1 MRIKRKTKISTSF
14 NSSPMNDIIF
24 FLLLFFLLTS
34 TFGLPGV
41 IKVLLPKATG
51 QTDVVKKTV
60 DLSITEDLHYFLG
73 GKQIEKD
80 QLELAMVG
88 EMQNIPEPVI
98 VLRTDRNIKVQ
109 DLVDIL
115 EMGNRH
121 KIKMVIATLKN

>member
-1 MRIKRKTKISTSF
+1 
-14 NSSPMNDIIF
+14 MNDIIF

>member
-1 MRIKRKTKISTSF
+1 MKLKRKSKISTSF

-51 QTDVVKKTV
+51 ETNVVKKTV
-60 DLSITEDLHYFLG
+60 DLTITGDLHYFLA
-73 GKQIEKD
+73 GKEIPKD
-80 QLELAMVG
+80 ELETGIVQAFT
-88 EMQNIPEPVI
+88 NIPEPVI

-109 DLVDIL
+109 DLVDVM

-121 KIKMVIATLKN
+121 KVKMVIATLKN